1 MHLYFK
7 FNGTVTDVIAQGLR
21 DTVGNYGRVTAFAR
35 ERALAWIK
43 LFHLEA
49 LAERRYN
56 TLSTGEQRLV
66 LIARTLIKHPALLIM
81 DEPLHGLDAARKRS
95 VRAVVNKLV
104 NRDHPSLI
112 YVTHF
117 LPEVPECVTKTKTLQ
132 KLKNV

>member
-1 MHLYFK
+1 M
-7 FNGTVTDVIAQGLR
+7 
-21 DTVGNYGRVTAFAR
+21 
-35 ERALAWIK
+35 
-43 LFHLEA
+43 
-49 LAERRYN
+49 
-56 TLSTGEQRLV
+56 V

-104 NRDHPSLI
+104 NRDKPSLI

-117 LPEVPECVTKTKTLQ
+117 LPEVPECITRTKTLQ